1 MMWFR
6 FPKKNKL
13 DFSTQV
19 TAFTFNPHFNLI
31 TELDR
36 LEAEMKRFF
45 PYLGH
50 NNCRELNKAVRIV
63 RKIKKRVEIK

>member
-1 MMWFR
+1 MWFR
-6 FPKKNKL
+6 FPKKDKM

-19 TAFTFNPHFNLI
+19 TAFTFNAPFNLI

-50 NNCRELNKAVRIV
+50 YNCRELNKAVRIV
-63 RKIKKRVEIK
+63 RRIKKRVESK